1 MIELW
6 ATLIIFLILILE
18 CVIYICL
25 AIMAFS
31 MCFKTHV
38 NDFLSSKEKHMFM
51 FKYLLQIVFNVTE
64 DWNKLIKSMIWM

>member
-1 MIELW
+1 
-6 ATLIIFLILILE
+6 
-18 CVIYICL
+18 
-25 AIMAFS
+25 MAFS

-64 DWNKLIKSMIWM
+64 D